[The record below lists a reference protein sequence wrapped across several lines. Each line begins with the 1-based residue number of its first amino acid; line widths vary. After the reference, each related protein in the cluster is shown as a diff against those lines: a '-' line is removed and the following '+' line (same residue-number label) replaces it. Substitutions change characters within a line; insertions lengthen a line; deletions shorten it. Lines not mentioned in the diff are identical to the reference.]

1 MASLVYLIITLVV
14 IPALGFAYIGWTET
28 ETGDSRIVNAIL
40 GFWFWVGCVGT
51 IVGSVLSIPDN
62 IPSGWLLLLITVV
75 VPALTFTVAS
85 LPYGIVALYRKRGA
99 VVRVDYIHYKNEY
112 YPTQYLHERCIDK
125 YAERH
130 GLIAAQMNK
139 HFTGDKCGYCSK

>member
-1 MASLVYLIITLVV
+1 MASSLFLIITLVA
-14 IPALGFAYIGWTET
+14 IPALGLAVLGWTES
-28 ETGDSRIVNAIL
+28 ESGESRIVNALINAWL
-40 GFWFWVGCVGT
+40 WVGIIATITAGVALVPDTASSGWVFLLILVVIPT
-51 IVGSVLSIPDN
+51 LALAVSIAPYAIVGI
-62 IPSGWLLLLITVV
+62 
-75 VPALTFTVAS
+75 
-85 LPYGIVALYRKRGA
+85 YRERGA

-112 YPTQYLHERCIDK
+112 YPTQYLHERCIGK